1 MKTDYR
7 YDGTFPGL
15 MSVIFEIYASK
26 NEPISIQRIY
36 RSSEGLFS
44 NTVYIATNESH
55 SKRVLKGLG
64 KKLSA
69 VAVKNL
75 YKTMLTEIP
84 GAEMHVYG
92 MIRHA
97 LCNEKNIET
106 DYRNQHVSEINKL
119 SRKVNKEVHRMHA
132 FVRFQLTKD
141 KIYVATITPDYDVI
155 PLIGTHFEQRYQD
168 KEWLIYDIKRD
179 YGLYFDQK
187 NTTVVQLNNMPV
199 NGKKK
204 RSGKVHSEEEDALE
218 ALLQQ
223 REDSS
228 SVTGHKDLRL
238 NMQSIPMRYWKY
250 LPEMEEY

>member
-26 NEPISIQRIY
+26 NEPRSIQRLY

-44 NTVYIATNESH
+44 NTIYIATDETH
-55 SKRVLKGLG
+55 SKRVLRGLG

-84 GAEMHVYG
+84 GAEMHICG
-92 MIRHA
+92 MIKHA
-97 LCNEKNIET
+97 LASEKNIET
-106 DYRNQHVSEINKL
+106 DYRNQHVSEVNRL

-168 KEWLIYDIKRD
+168 QEWLVYDIKRD
-179 YGLYFDQK
+179 YGLYFNQK
-187 NTTVVQLNNMPV
+187 NTTVVQLNNMPSD
-199 NGKKK
+199 GKKK
-204 RSGKVHSEEEDALE
+204 CSEKVLNEKEDATEMLWQHYHNANNIPE
-218 ALLQQ
+218 
-223 REDSS
+223 R
-228 SVTGHKDLRL
+228 KNLRL
-238 NMQSIPMRYWKY
+238 HMQHIPLRYWKY
-250 LPEMEEY
+250 LPEQEVY

>member
-26 NEPISIQRIY
+26 NEPGSIERLY
-36 RSSEGLFS
+36 RSSQGMFS
-44 NTVYIATNESH
+44 NTVYVATDETH
-55 SKRVLKGLG
+55 SKRVMRGLG

-84 GAEMHVYG
+84 GAEMHIYG
-92 MIRHA
+92 MIKHA
-97 LCNEKNIET
+97 LSSEKNIET

-132 FVRFQLTKD
+132 FVRFQQTKD
-141 KIYVATITPDYDVI
+141 EIYVATITPDYDVI

-168 KEWLIYDIKRD
+168 QEWLIYDTRRD
-179 YGLYFDQK
+179 YGLYFNQQ
-187 NTTVVQLNNMPV
+187 NTTIVQLHNMPS
-199 NGKKK
+199 GSKKK
-204 RSGKVHSEEEDALE
+204 RSEKVLNEREEATEMLWKKYHDGTNSAKYKHQQLY
-218 ALLQQ
+218 LQQ
-223 REDSS
+223 
-228 SVTGHKDLRL
+228 
-238 NMQSIPMRYWKY
+238 IPGRYWKY
-250 LPEMEEY
+250 LPETEEY